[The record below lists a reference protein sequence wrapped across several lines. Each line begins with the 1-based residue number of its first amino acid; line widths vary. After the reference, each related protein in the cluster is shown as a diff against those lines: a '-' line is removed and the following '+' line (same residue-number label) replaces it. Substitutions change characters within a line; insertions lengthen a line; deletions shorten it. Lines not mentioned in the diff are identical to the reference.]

1 MFLFVLP
8 IAVVVLLMRTRW
20 FKRRKRVI
28 WAGEKLVWWRDTMD
42 RLPPPFGD
50 LPGDPRDRR
59 R

>member
-1 MFLFVLP
+1 VLP

-50 LPGDPRDRR
+50 LPRGPRDRR